1 MCAVLLKTL
10 GVNRGCGKEVGL
22 GSMINETIIQLK
34 TSREAHQTWPGC
46 AHVAKSWIL
55 H

>member
-1 MCAVLLKTL
+1 MCGVLLKTL

-34 TSREAHQTWPGC
+34 TSREAHQTWSGC
-46 AHVAKSWIL
+46 AHVAKS
-55 H
+55 

>member
-34 TSREAHQTWPGC
+34 TLLEASRTKPRLVDGGG
-46 AHVAKSWIL
+46 KPPR
-55 H
+55 